1 MEQEIPKTQCAI
13 QLVGPDKLELNTQ
26 KEVYT
31 PGPHQMVGKIDAVG
45 LCFSDLKLLKQFDEH
60 VRKSEVISGI
70 EPSILEELPS
80 YKPGNNPTVPGHEVF
95 CTIVSAGDK
104 VSRHKPGEK
113 VLVQTDYR
121 WLKTA
126 DSNSAFGYNIEGGLQ
141 EYVLM
146 DERVIVDP
154 NLDES
159 FLLPVEK
166 DMSASSIALVE
177 PWACVE
183 CSYVTE
189 ERNTIL
195 AGSRL
200 LVVADTG
207 RAIEGLEDCFSSA
220 GGPGSITS
228 CCADQSQQDALAGHG
243 VEPEAAD
250 SAVGLPDEAFD
261 DIVYFG
267 SSKET
272 IEILNDKLAANGII
286 NIVLGG
292 ETIDEDVSVG
302 VGRTHYGMTRWI
314 GTTGTHAAESY
325 KNIPATGEVRS
336 GDKAL
341 IIGAAGPMGQMHTI
355 RLVSSGTENLSVVG
369 TDFDDRRLAS
379 LGDKANTLAEERG
392 VALSLVNP
400 QETPLTDKFS
410 YFAIMAPVGA
420 VVAQAVK
427 DSADGALINIFAG
440 IPASVKQ
447 EIDLDTYIA
456 NRCFMFGTSGS
467 RLSDMKI
474 VLEKV
479 LSGQLNT
486 DRSVDAVSGM
496 AGAIDGIRAVEARS
510 LAGKIIVYPQLK
522 DLPLTPLSELPEK
535 YPSVAEKLDAGIWTR
550 QAEAELLKV
559 AAS

>member
-1 MEQEIPKTQCAI
+1 MQPITKKPDSQPGTKGRYAFVSLGCPKNLVDSEQMLGTLSQA
-13 QLVGPDKLELNTQ
+13 
-26 KEVYT
+26 
-31 PGPHQMVGKIDAVG
+31 G
-45 LCFSDLKLLKQFDEH
+45 L
-60 VRKSEVISGI
+60 
-70 EPSILEELPS
+70 
-80 YKPGNNPTVPGHEVF
+80 
-95 CTIVSAGDK
+95 TIVSSGDK
-104 VSRHKPGEK
+104 VRRHKPGER

-126 DSNSAFGYNIEGGLQ
+126 ESNSAFGYNIEGGLQ
-141 EYVLM
+141 EYVLL

-183 CSYVTE
+183 CSYITE

-200 LVVADTG
+200 LVVADSG
-207 RAIEGLEDCFSSA
+207 RVVEGLEDGFSSES
-220 GGPGSITS
+220 GPGSITS
-228 CCADQSQQDALAGHG
+228 CCADQSQQEALAGHG
-243 VEPEAAD
+243 VEPKAAD
-250 SAVGLPDEAFD
+250 SATGLADEAYD

-292 ETIDEDVSVG
+292 ETIGEDVSVG

-341 IIGAAGPMGQMHTI
+341 IVGAAGPMGQMHTI

-369 TDFDDRRLAS
+369 TDFDDNRLAS
-379 LGDKANTLAEERG
+379 LGDKVNTLAEERG

-400 QETPLTDKFS
+400 QEAPLTDKFS

-467 RLSDMKI
+467 RLSDMKV

-522 DLPLTPLSELPEK
+522 ELPLTPLSELAGK
-535 YPSVAEKLDAGIWTR
+535 YPTVAKKLDAGIWTKE
-550 QAEAELLKV
+550 AEKELLKV
-559 AAS
+559 AAA